1 MPAPPTSATRRLRRL
16 GRQLRVHHPPAG
28 AGPAAAAL
36 AEDDAATLATELG
49 LRCNT
54 LSPWGFGVQIEGF
67 DTSRPAAPASAALLR
82 SLLAKHKL
90 LLIRGGRLDAPQLAD
105 LGRSLEL
112 GEAETFG
119 AADYVDVDYMSTFP
133 DEPNVMQIEYGP
145 HSAPADINIWHMD
158 HSWHVA
164 PTRYEL
170 SYADVSPATGG
181 DVIFADTCAAYETLS
196 PLMQDMLSGATCLNI
211 LANGYQYDTNRSQPP
226 TALPFP
232 PSPHHASMRFDT
244 YIPVHNRSTATA
256 HSSRRSF
263 FSDPLFFLPCF
274 FLLSL

>member
-1 MPAPPTSATRRLRRL
+1 
-16 GRQLRVHHPPAG
+16 
-28 AGPAAAAL
+28 
-36 AEDDAATLATELG
+36 LATELG

-211 LANGYQYDTNRSQPP
+211 LANGYQYDTNRSHPKP
-226 TALPFP
+226 SP
-232 PSPHHASMRFDT
+232 PSPFRLLLTALLCVSIHT
-244 YIPVHNRSTATA
+244 YSCIIDLLLPHIRPVGLSFPTP
-256 HSSRRSF
+256 F
-263 FSDPLFFLPCF
+263 FSCLVSSCCRSERKDIACVDMAWQEPGNGVGRVRAGNTPTNAGCCATS
-274 FLLSL
+274 SL